1 MVIDVRGEIGCV
13 YVTIGDWT
21 FYIDDSTDEAIVNRW
36 HKDFPEDTVEMPTSW
51 KTHP

>member
-1 MVIDVRGEIGCV
+1 MVIDVRGETTCV

-36 HKDFPEDTVEMPTSW
+36 REDFPVDTVEMPTSW
-51 KTHP
+51 KMNP

>member
-1 MVIDVRGEIGCV
+1 MVIDVRGETTCV

-36 HKDFPEDTVEMPTSW
+36 REDFPVDTVEMPTSW
-51 KTHP
+51 KTNP